1 VIVRPPDHTACGRAA
16 AGPLIA
22 EPMWILHHRG
32 RVARPVLIA
41 TIAASV
47 ALTTAQAQVSAYTF
61 SQHVGAWQP
70 IAGTGTPLGLAGLP
84 APWNIDDDAF
94 VVQGQNMPLGPVTTG
109 NGWPIGF
116 PFTFNGIQFD
126 RVGFSTEGWL
136 ALGRSADGDQ
146 AVYVPIGASAY
157 TPLSSAVPAAL
168 DPVKRHRIVGF
179 AGDLMAGG
187 GASSWPIQF
196 KTEGVAPHRQ
206 FVVEFN
212 LTRSGGGGSFSFQ
225 IRLHEGGGDPAQ
237 QLVQVVFGPMTSPT
251 PFSGQV
257 GLGGMTPSDFNSR
270 SVQVAPY
277 DWTASDPGTTNSA
290 SCRVPTSA
298 DMLPQGLTWTWTPA
312 ACLVT
317 GITLGQLSFNGGALS
332 GVLTWEP
339 VPAASSY
346 DVRVTLGGPED
357 PPVFAISGVSQTTIE
372 LTDLPANADLRIYVR
387 GDCAEGWGQPL
398 HFATGSVV
406 HVACG
411 QPPVQATHCYANL
424 EQRTW
429 TYLNTTG
436 DPLRLVFQEG
446 ALSTGDEITIH
457 DGPSVNDPVLY
468 AALNTSVAGYTVTST
483 GGAITMRLSADHL
496 GSCEDNSWV
505 MPLEW
510 EVGCMDCDPIL
521 ASFSVVNDCPNNAFQ
536 VEVAIFSMGSASE
549 VVIGHDAGAGVVT
562 ATTPGSYLVG
572 PFALDVPVVVTAGD
586 PVNAF
591 CSAVSTP
598 LVNSPCPVLSC
609 GPDTYTHCYANGEN
623 AQWVYSSENGERLG
637 MLFTAG
643 SVAPGDHVRVYDG
656 EDVFTAQLLYA
667 AQGADLAGVQ
677 VLSSAQSNTLLLE
690 LVANNAESC
699 ATGQADPLTYVVAC
713 YEECEAPQ
721 AQFSVVDDCGQGQ
734 FSILVEVTAMG
745 SANSLVIRDGEGL
758 QLGMVTAPGTQVIGP
773 FPVGA
778 MVSVQLD
785 GEGAFCDLLSPVL
798 TDGCVLGTTELP
810 GGGVSVHP
818 NPVKGEV
825 RVRLPRHM
833 VGDVRMTVHDLS
845 GRTVVDERVLDRHVG
860 DPVVDLGRLSAGSY
874 VLVLRDAARTY
885 SCVLQVID

>member
-1 VIVRPPDHTACGRAA
+1 
-16 AGPLIA
+16 
-22 EPMWILHHRG
+22 
-32 RVARPVLIA
+32 
-41 TIAASV
+41 
-47 ALTTAQAQVSAYTF
+47 
-61 SQHVGAWQP
+61 
-70 IAGTGTPLGLAGLP
+70 
-84 APWNIDDDAF
+84 
-94 VVQGQNMPLGPVTTG
+94 
-109 NGWPIGF
+109 
-116 PFTFNGIQFD
+116 
-126 RVGFSTEGWL
+126 
-136 ALGRSADGDQ
+136 
-146 AVYVPIGASAY
+146 
-157 TPLSSAVPAAL
+157 
-168 DPVKRHRIVGF
+168 
-179 AGDLMAGG
+179 
-187 GASSWPIQF
+187 
-196 KTEGVAPHRQ
+196 
-206 FVVEFN
+206 
-212 LTRSGGGGSFSFQ
+212 
-225 IRLHEGGGDPAQ
+225 
-237 QLVQVVFGPMTSPT
+237 
-251 PFSGQV
+251 
-257 GLGGMTPSDFNSR
+257 
-270 SVQVAPY
+270 
-277 DWTASDPGTTNSA
+277 
-290 SCRVPTSA
+290 
-298 DMLPQGLTWTWTPA
+298 
-312 ACLVT
+312 
-317 GITLGQLSFNGGALS
+317 
-332 GVLTWEP
+332 
-339 VPAASSY
+339 
-346 DVRVTLGGPED
+346 
-357 PPVFAISGVSQTTIE
+357 
-372 LTDLPANADLRIYVR
+372 
-387 GDCAEGWGQPL
+387 
-398 HFATGSVV
+398 
-406 HVACG
+406 
-411 QPPVQATHCYANL
+411 
-424 EQRTW
+424 
-429 TYLNTTG
+429 
-436 DPLRLVFQEG
+436 
-446 ALSTGDEITIH
+446 
-457 DGPSVNDPVLY
+457 
-468 AALNTSVAGYTVTST
+468 
-483 GGAITMRLSADHL
+483 
-496 GSCEDNSWV
+496 
-505 MPLEW
+505 
-510 EVGCMDCDPIL
+510 MDCDPIL

-549 VVIGHDAGAGVVT
+549 VVIGHDAGAGVVI

-656 EDVFTAQLLYA
+656 DDVFTAQLLYA
-667 AQGADLAGVQ
+667 AQGAELAGVQ

-699 ATGQADPLTYVVAC
+699 ATGQADPLSYVVAC